1 MVENVIISFCFQLE
15 NNPGFFQ
22 KVCEQADRRGMRLDT
37 KKSRGRD
44 GDHYKQR
51 TEGETSVWIQRSHMK
66 VETETQK
73 GRKHLREKPQ
83 RDMH

>member
-1 MVENVIISFCFQLE
+1 
-15 NNPGFFQ
+15 
-22 KVCEQADRRGMRLDT
+22 MRLDT